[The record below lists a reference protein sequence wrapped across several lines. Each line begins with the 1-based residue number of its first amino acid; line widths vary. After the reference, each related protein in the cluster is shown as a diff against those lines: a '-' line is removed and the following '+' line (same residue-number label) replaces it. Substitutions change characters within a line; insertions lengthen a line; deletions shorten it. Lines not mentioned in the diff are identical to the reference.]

1 MLNLVKIGSVVLE
14 KKILNFVNVHYVF
27 RNYLPLEMGMAFHL
41 NNLESLSLKAA
52 LCQVWIKWPSGSA
65 EDI

>member
-1 MLNLVKIGSVVLE
+1 MLNFVKIGSVVLE
-14 KKILNFVNVHYVF
+14 KKIFKFCQCPYLF

-41 NNLESLSLKAA
+41 NNLDSLSLKAA
-52 LCQVWIKWPSGSA
+52 LCQVWINWPNGSA